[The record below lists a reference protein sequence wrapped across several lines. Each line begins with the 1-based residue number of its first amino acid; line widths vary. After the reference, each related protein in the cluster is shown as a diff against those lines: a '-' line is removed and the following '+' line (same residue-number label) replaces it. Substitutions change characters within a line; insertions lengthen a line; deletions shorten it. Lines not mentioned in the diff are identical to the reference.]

1 MSSKPARAKRAA
13 GLILLAVVVA
23 FVAAACGGGSSDSA
37 SGGGG
42 ATTTKAGGSG
52 GGNGETIYKTN
63 CSTCHGAN
71 GEGGT
76 GPAMVNVKN
85 VFPNE
90 ADQIDWVKEKA
101 AATSGPYGANGLG
114 NEGKG
119 ATPGAMPKHADTMSD
134 DDIKAV
140 VEYERSKFAK

>member
-1 MSSKPARAKRAA
+1 MSSKPAGARRAA
-13 GLILLAVVVA
+13 GLLILLAAVVA
-23 FVAAACGGGSSDSA
+23 LVATACGGGSSDSG
-37 SGGGG
+37 SGGG

-52 GGNGETIYKTN
+52 GNGEALYKTH
-63 CSTCHGAN
+63 CSTCHGVN

-76 GPAMVNVKN
+76 GPAMMNVKN
-85 VFPNE
+85 VFPDE
-90 ADQIDWVKEKA
+90 ADQIEWVKEKA

-114 NEGKG
+114 NDGKG

-134 DDIKAV
+134 DEIKAV